1 MKTLFLV
8 LAVAGL
14 SGCAVYPAPAY
25 EAYGGAGPPYVV
37 GQPVY
42 IQGDASY
49 GNYGNYGYSG
59 YPQPYAYPRR
69 YYRVHPGDFP
79 RYQPFPYAY
88 PLRPGHG
95 ARHRDGDGVRNR
107 QERRPN
113 DLGRP

>member
-25 EAYGGAGPPYVV
+25 EAYGGAGPSYVV

-42 IQGDASY
+42 SQWDA
-49 GNYGNYGYSG
+49 GYGNYGYSG
-59 YPQPYAYPRR
+59 YPQPYVYPRR
-69 YYRVHPGDFP
+69 YYQVHPGDFP
-79 RYQPFPYAY
+79 RYQPLPYAY

-95 ARHRDGDGVRNR
+95 ARHRHGERVRNR
-107 QERRPN
+107 QDRWLN
-113 DLGRP
+113 DSGRP